1 MSKGKVDV
9 PLDHYQA
16 WDVGPPSSVVLVT
29 CISADGKP
37 NIITLGMYMPISS
50 NPPLLTI
57 GVSPRRHSHRLIK
70 EMREFVVNVP
80 PNDLVKQVVLCG
92 SVSGRDHN
100 KFEEA
105 GLTPI
110 PASKVKSP
118 LIKECVSN
126 LECKVVASY
135 ECGDHTLFVGE
146 VVAAHVDEGM
156 LKETLD
162 VLKAQPISHRGNCY
176 FTPKLIYKASEA

>member
-1 MSKGKVDV
+1 MNKRKVDV
-9 PLDHYQA
+9 PLDRAMQ
-16 WDVGPPSSVVLVT
+16 VGPPTSVVLAT

-37 NIITLGMYMPISS
+37 NMITLGMYMPISS

-57 GVSPRRHSHRLIK
+57 GVSPKRYSYGLIK
-70 EMREFVVNVP
+70 ETREFVVNVP
-80 PNDLVKQVVLCG
+80 SKDLVKQAVFCG

-105 GLTPI
+105 GLNPI
-110 PASKVKSP
+110 PASKVKPP

-162 VLKAQPISHRGNCY
+162 VLKAQPISHKGDRY
-176 FTPKLIYKASEA
+176 FTPKLIYKA

>member
-1 MSKGKVDV
+1 LNKRKVDV
-9 PLDHYQA
+9 PLDQA
-16 WDVGPPSSVVLVT
+16 MRVGPPTSVVLVT

-57 GVSPRRHSHRLIK
+57 GVSPRRHSHRLIEETK
-70 EMREFVVNVP
+70 EFVVNVP
-80 PNDLVKQVVLCG
+80 SKGLVRQTVFCG
-92 SVSGRDHN
+92 EVSGRDHD

-110 PASKVKSP
+110 PASKVKPP

-162 VLKAQPISHRGNCY
+162 VLRAQPISHKGNCY
-176 FTPKLIYKASEA
+176 FIPKLIYKASEA

>member
-1 MSKGKVDV
+1 M
-9 PLDHYQA
+9 Q
-16 WDVGPPSSVVLVT
+16 VGPPTSVVLAT
-29 CISADGKP
+29 CISAGKP

-50 NPPLLTI
+50 DPPLLTI
-57 GVSPRRHSHRLIK
+57 GVSPKRYSHGLIK
-70 EMREFVVNVP
+70 ETREFVVNVP
-80 PNDLVKQVVLCG
+80 PKDLVKQAVFCG

-110 PASKVKSP
+110 LASKVKPP

-162 VLKAQPISHRGNCY
+162 VLEAQPISHKGNCY